1 MGTTT
6 LRLSASAA
14 AARLGVSV
22 KALRLYE
29 RHGLVAPERTPA
41 GYRVYGPEDLAR
53 AADIVAL
60 RALGLSL
67 AQVSSVLG
75 GDARSLDDALAAHEA
90 ALDLGIQD
98 LVHKLDRVRAIR
110 SGIARGRMPA
120 DGELTRLLDDR
131 GAGVAFNLP
140 WPWGGE
146 WFEFRDI
153 RPLNYIIGSLGSG
166 KTRLAM
172 RLAEAL
178 PGGVFVGLDR
188 LENGAAATSGALQ
201 ANPAWHARV
210 ARALASLADGGATQ
224 SPALT
229 ALLAC
234 LEAEGPSALVVD
246 LIEQDLDRPTQQAL
260 IAWLRARA
268 ATDARPLFLMTR
280 SSAILDLSA
289 VGPDEAIILCP
300 ANHTPPSR
308 VAPYRGAPG
317 YEAVAMCL
325 ASPEIRERVARRPEA
340 A

>member
-98 LVHKLDRVRAIR
+98 LVHKLDRARAIR
-110 SGIARGRMPA
+110 ADLARGRMPA
-120 DGELTRLLDDR
+120 DGELTQLLDDR
-131 GAGVAFNLP
+131 GAGVAFDLP

-146 WFEFRDI
+146 WFEF
-153 RPLNYIIGSLGSG
+153 GSPKCWLILKASPA
-166 KTRLAM
+166 TSRTWSAVM
-172 RLAEAL
+172 WCRRA
-178 PGGVFVGLDR
+178 
-188 LENGAAATSGALQ
+188 GAADDQPGRLLR
-201 ANPAWHARV
+201 PAEV
-210 ARALASLADGGATQ
+210 L
-224 SPALT
+224 P
-229 ALLAC
+229 
-234 LEAEGPSALVVD
+234 
-246 LIEQDLDRPTQQAL
+246 
-260 IAWLRARA
+260 
-268 ATDARPLFLMTR
+268 
-280 SSAILDLSA
+280 
-289 VGPDEAIILCP
+289 
-300 ANHTPPSR
+300 
-308 VAPYRGAPG
+308 
-317 YEAVAMCL
+317 
-325 ASPEIRERVARRPEA
+325 
-340 A
+340 